1 MAGSANKPTVT
12 QMAVAIFLEG
22 TLDEATKILEIGS
35 AIVDHRMKAKVP
47 AEPPAGQ
54 PVRRNRPGRPRV
66 VPPAAAVT
74 GPVLVPA
81 PETTAPPALVVPSVT
96 AGVLPRRRR
105 GRPPVSAAAAAAAE
119 PAASAAP
126 EAVEAPT
133 QEVDP
138 DFVPEV

>member
-81 PETTAPPALVVPSVT
+81 PEVTAPPALVVPPP
-96 AGVLPRRRR
+96 AAAPRRRR
-105 GRPPVSAAAAAAAE
+105 GRPPVSAAAAEAAA
-119 PAASAAP
+119 PAADTAP
-126 EAVEAPT
+126 ELPT